1 MERGEEGGR
10 KMKYNFYICQI
21 LSKCEQEI
29 RFDRAIEEGDILSAR
44 KHLSHIQSLDKG
56 EGLFR

>member
-1 MERGEEGGR
+1 
-10 KMKYNFYICQI
+10 MKYNFYICQI

-44 KHLSHIQSLDKG
+44 SHIQSLDKG